1 MGKGLAGTVKTAVV
15 KASVLTYYYEAK
27 AKLQFVYTLTGIVDP
42 LFLR

>member
-1 MGKGLAGTVKTAVV
+1 MRKGLTDTVESADYIDFT
-15 KASVLTYYYEAK
+15 LMYYYEAK